1 MAKRSVLIGRES
13 VGSNPTLPSKSTIRG
28 LVCRNN
34 IQVVDISERRE
45 NSRVAELDRRSPVK
59 GFNRNYRFESCPDYN

>member
-1 MAKRSVLIGRES
+1 
-13 VGSNPTLPSKSTIRG
+13 

-45 NSRVAELDRRSPVK
+45 NSQVAELV
-59 GFNRNYRFESCPDYN
+59 YAVVC